1 MVLKLFKEHN
11 DQVENLVGKDFAPL
25 TAVRYKTA
33 KMRLEEYIK
42 KEYNMVFYTASQ
54 CCTVVNFLHPIS

>member
-1 MVLKLFKEHN
+1 MLKLFQEHN

-33 KMRLEEYIK
+33 KMRLEEYIQ
-42 KEYNMVFYTASQ
+42 KEYNMDDIP
-54 CCTVVNFLHPIS
+54 N